1 MFQGAGKVTTVIEG
15 VGAYESAYQGVF
27 NDIHLNAWT
36 EERWNNGETITY
48 PALSLKESTN
58 HQPNSF
64 FIMDASYLRLKNAE
78 IAYTLPVH
86 ISQKVMAQRIRISLS
101 GQNLLQLTIC
111 VPSILIRKLQIWEP
125 FSNTEFLILE

>member
-1 MFQGAGKVTTVIEG
+1 MLFRS

-101 GQNLLQLTIC
+101 GQNLFTIDNMRSKYIDPEIANLGTFQQYRVFNFGVNLT
-111 VPSILIRKLQIWEP
+111 
-125 FSNTEFLILE
+125 F